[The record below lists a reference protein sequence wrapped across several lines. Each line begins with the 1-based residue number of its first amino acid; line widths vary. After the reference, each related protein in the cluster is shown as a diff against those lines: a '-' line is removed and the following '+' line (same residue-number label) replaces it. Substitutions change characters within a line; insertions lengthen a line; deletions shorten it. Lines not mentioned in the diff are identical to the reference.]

1 MAACMNS
8 QTNTLIQP
16 ASPTVHSAEYGEC
29 KKCLLNL
36 TDVPWL
42 QFNSQGLCSVCE
54 TFEHRWQAHLTQ
66 KSKLEQ
72 NLPEVIS
79 DIKKA
84 GANKKY
90 DCLIGVSGGV
100 DSSFLAWKVCQLGLR
115 PLAVH
120 FDNGWNSE
128 LAVHNIEKMVTS
140 LGIDL
145 YTFVVDWKEFRDLQK
160 AYLKASVIDIE
171 VPTDHGIYATLYKA
185 AIENDIQF
193 ILGGNNIATEGFM
206 PGGWCYKKWD
216 HINLLDIHRQFGTR
230 ELRKYPRFD
239 RRQKRKALRKSIQL
253 IEILDVIKYSRAH
266 AVSTISAEF
275 GWRDYG
281 VKHGESTF
289 TKFYQE
295 YLLPKK
301 FGVEKKKAHLS
312 TLIHTGE
319 ISREEAIEQ
328 YHSSSVPEH
337 EQEAIKSYVLK
348 KLGFTESEFQ
358 TIMSAKPV
366 AHGNFERE
374 GSLFYEFRFLLP
386 FRSMWL
392 RLRDFAHITPRSH
405 PYEIR

>member
-1 MAACMNS
+1 MNS
-8 QTNTLIQP
+8 QANTLIQQ
-16 ASPTVHSAEYGEC
+16 ASPTVHSTESREC

-36 TDVPWL
+36 TDIPGL
-42 QFNSQGLCSVCE
+42 QFNLQGLCSVCE
-54 TFEHRWQAHLTQ
+54 TFEHVWQAHLTQ

-79 DIKKA
+79 VIKKA
-84 GANKKY
+84 GAGKKY
-90 DCLIGVSGGV
+90 DCVIGVSGGV
-100 DSSFLAWKVCQLGLR
+100 DSSFLAWKVIQLGLR

-128 LAVHNIEKMVTS
+128 LAVHNIEQMVTS

-145 YTFVVDWKEFRDLQK
+145 YTVVVDWREFRDLQK
-160 AYLKASVIDIE
+160 AYLKASVIDVE
-171 VPTDHGIYATLYKA
+171 VPTDHGIYATLYNA
-185 AIENDIQF
+185 AIENNIQF
-193 ILGGNNIATEGFM
+193 ILGGNNVATEGFM
-206 PGGWCYKKWD
+206 PRGWHYRKLD
-216 HINLLDIHRQFGTR
+216 HINLLDIHRKFG
-230 ELRKYPRFD
+230 EQKLRDYPRFD
-239 RRQKRKALRKSIQL
+239 RRQKIKARRKSIKL
-253 IEILDVIKYSRAH
+253 LEILDVIEYSRCD

-319 ISREEAIEQ
+319 ISRAEAIEE

-337 EQEAIKSYVLK
+337 EQQAIKSYVLK
-348 KLGFTESEFQ
+348 KLGFSESEFK
-358 TIMSAKPV
+358 TIMNAEPI
-366 AHGNFERE
+366 AHETFEQE

-386 FRSMWL
+386 WKNTWSKFRHFVPL
-392 RLRDFAHITPRSH
+392 KTRSH

>member
-1 MAACMNS
+1 MKV
-8 QTNTLIQP
+8 QTNTLRQQ
-16 ASPTVHSAEYGEC
+16 ASLNRISSKDRACT
-29 KKCLLNL
+29 KCLLDL
-36 TDVPWL
+36 RDIPSL
-42 QFNSQGLCSVCE
+42 RFNAAGVCNVCE
-54 TFEHRWQAHLTQ
+54 RFSLTWKAHLNQ
-66 KSKLEQ
+66 QSELKQ
-72 NLPEVIS
+72 NLPTII
-79 DIKKA
+79 DGIKKA
-84 GANKKY
+84 GEKKQY
-90 DCLIGVSGGV
+90 DCVIGVSGGI
-100 DSSFLAWKVCQLGLR
+100 DSSFLAWKICQLGLR

-128 LAVHNIEKMVTS
+128 LAVHNIEKMITT

-145 YTFVVDWKEFRDLQK
+145 YTFVVDWEEFRDLQK

-206 PGGWCYKKWD
+206 PGGWCYHKWD
-216 HINLLDIHRQFGTR
+216 HINLLDIHRQFGTQK
-230 ELRKYPRFD
+230 LRKYPRFD

-358 TIMSAKPV
+358 TIMSADPV
-366 AHGNFERE
+366 AHENFERE
-374 GSLFYEFRFLLP
+374 GSLFYEFRFLLL

-392 RLRDFAHITPRSH
+392 RFRDFAHITPRSH

>member
-8 QTNTLIQP
+8 QTNTLNQP
-16 ASPTVHSAEYGEC
+16 ASPTVHSTKYREC
-29 KKCLLNL
+29 KKCLFNL
-36 TDVPWL
+36 TDIPWL
-42 QFNSQGLCSVCE
+42 QFNLQGICSVCE
-54 TFEHRWQAHLTQ
+54 TFEHVWQAHLTQ

-72 NLPEVIS
+72 NLPTII
-79 DIKKA
+79 DGIKKA
-84 GANKKY
+84 GEKKQY
-90 DCLIGVSGGV
+90 DCVIGVSGGI
-100 DSSFLAWKVCQLGLR
+100 DSSFLAWKVIQLGLR

-128 LAVHNIEKMVTS
+128 LAVHNIEKMITS

-145 YTFVVDWKEFRDLQK
+145 YTFVVDWEEFRDLQK

-193 ILGGNNIATEGFM
+193 ILGGNNVATEGFM
-206 PGGWCYKKWD
+206 PRGWHYHKLD
-216 HINLLDIHRQFGTR
+216 HINLLDIHRKFG
-230 ELRKYPRFD
+230 EQKLRNYPRFD
-239 RRQKRKALRKSIQL
+239 RRQKIKARRKSIKL
-253 IEILDVIKYSRAH
+253 LEILDVIEYSRCE

-358 TIMSAKPV
+358 TIMSADPV
-366 AHGNFERE
+366 AHENFERE
-374 GSLFYEFRFLLP
+374 GSLFYEFRFLLL

-392 RLRDFAHITPRSH
+392 RFRDFAHITPRSH